1 MIIPDDHAQL
11 VTTYTAP
18 NHSELLSFTFGC
30 YVDGVAG
37 GADDVANRW
46 FDIWKD
52 NCQTLMANEY
62 QITEVTA
69 YYRQGADL
77 FVGVSDR
84 SPYNGTLGVGAESPS
99 VSWLLRKNTGLAGRK
114 FRGRC
119 FAPQP
124 RADDVD
130 GGGNV
135 LAAQLTNW
143 ATAGAGLL
151 SDAADSGLF
160 GWAMP
165 LRLLHS
171 DATAPTAITS
181 ITCDPIV
188 GVQRR
193 RQR

>member
-11 VTTYTAP
+11 VTEYAAA

-30 YVDGVAG
+30 FVDGVADS
-37 GADDVANRW
+37 ADDVANRW

-52 NCQTLMANEY
+52 NCRTLMANEY
-62 QITEVTA
+62 TINSVTA
-69 YYRQGADL
+69 YYRQGATL

-84 SPYNGTLGVGAESPS
+84 APYAGTLGVGAESPS

-114 FRGRC
+114 FRGRA

-130 GGGNV
+130 SGGNV

-143 ATAGAGLL
+143 VAAGAALL
-151 SDAADSGLF
+151 SDAADDGIF
-160 GWAMP
+160 GWSMP